1 MNLRK
6 IVLIF
11 VISIQFCFVTAY
23 AATCNSVNIDGV
35 KWYHDSDEK
44 RAIYLE
50 IYNLAAHRIKHQV
63 KKEHLK
69 KGTWG
74 VILDI
79 DETALDNSWLE
90 YDNYKNYSYSEEKFR
105 QGIIEQKA
113 KGLPGAAK
121 LTNLVHKLG
130 GYVSFVSN
138 RYGGDPEIIKATE
151 ENLTKEDI
159 YYDQI
164 LFYNE
169 KATNPKDKNSR
180 FEAVKSGKYT
190 DDIIVTKKL
199 PAHAVIA
206 YFGDNIQDFPQMT
219 QKNMRNVD
227 NHKYTIFGE
236 KYYIFPNPMYGSW
249 Q

>member
-1 MNLRK
+1 
-6 IVLIF
+6 
-11 VISIQFCFVTAY
+11 
-23 AATCNSVNIDGV
+23 
-35 KWYHDSDEK
+35 
-44 RAIYLE
+44 
-50 IYNLAAHRIKHQV
+50 
-63 KKEHLK
+63 
-69 KGTWG
+69 
-74 VILDI
+74 
-79 DETALDNSWLE
+79 
-90 YDNYKNYSYSEEKFR
+90 
-105 QGIIEQKA
+105 
-113 KGLPGAAK
+113 
-121 LTNLVHKLG
+121 
-130 GYVSFVSN
+130 VSN
-138 RYGGDPEIIKATE
+138 SYGADPEIIKATE

-169 KATNPKDKNSR
+169 KAKNPKDKNSR

>member
-1 MNLRK
+1 MRK
-6 IVLIF
+6 IILIF
-11 VISIQFCFVTAY
+11 VFILQFCFITAY
-23 AATCNSVNIDGV
+23 AARCDSVNIDGV

-63 KKEHLK
+63 KKEQLE

-74 VILDI
+74 VILDV
-79 DETALDNSWLE
+79 DETTLDNSWQE
-90 YDNYKNYSYSEEKFR
+90 YDNYKNYNYSEEEFR
-105 QGIIEQKA
+105 RSVIEQKV

-121 LTNLVHKLG
+121 LTKLVHKLG
-130 GYVSFVSN
+130 GYVSFVTN
-138 RYGGDPEIIKATE
+138 RYGLDDKMIEATE
-151 ENLTKEDI
+151 ENLTKEGI

-169 KATNPKDKNSR
+169 NAKNPKDKNSR

-199 PAHAVIA
+199 PAHVVIA

-219 QKNMRNVD
+219 QKNMRNVV
-227 NHKYTIFGE
+227 NNKYAVFG
-236 KYYIFPNPMYGSW
+236 KRYYIFPNQMYGSW
-249 Q
+249 E